1 MKTKTTTWANRELNA
16 SPITREQVWAE
27 VKEWCEATTREERR
41 EERQDVLYFAL
52 CRLGHLTGLSLPL
65 IGCGDTVAKIEGR
78 LLVWRDIFASFGLP
92 FDVAY
97 LVNGSNHE
105 KPYKVAAALRLAHRA
120 NGYPEHQPLRVV
132 SPRTKQKQERKGE
145 H

>member
-16 SPITREQVWAE
+16 SPITWEQVWAE
-27 VKEWCEATTREERR
+27 VKEWCAATTR

-52 CRLGHLTGLSLPL
+52 CRLGHLTGLPLPL
-65 IGCGDTVAKIEGR
+65 IGCGDTVTKIEGR

-97 LVNGSNHE
+97 LVNGSNHK
-105 KPYKVAAALRLAHRA
+105 KPYKVAAALRLAYRD
-120 NGYPEHQPLRVV
+120 NGYPERQTLRPV
-132 SPRTKQKQERKGE
+132 SPPTGQKGDD
-145 H
+145 